1 MSRNKYPEKT
11 VKLIT
16 DSAARLFME
25 KGYDKTSLQ
34 DIIDDTGLSKGAIY
48 HHFAS
53 KEDIFQR
60 ICLQFGEETER
71 VYGSIRD
78 HKGMTGLE
86 KLREMFRACLRMSGQ
101 RDLMDMRP
109 YFLDNPRF
117 LAMQIQGVL
126 DDAAP
131 NYILPILLQ
140 GIEDGSIKTRR
151 PRELAE
157 VIMFL
162 CSVWLSPLLRP
173 IDAET
178 LRAKLDM
185 FRELMVAAGVDF
197 IDDETVEE
205 YLKFST
211 H

>member
-16 DSAARLFME
+16 DSAAKLFME

-60 ICLQFGEETER
+60 ICYQFSEESEEI
-71 VYGSIRD
+71 YGRIRD
-78 HKGMTGLE
+78 DKRMNGQE
-86 KLREMFRACLRMSGQ
+86 KLKEMFRACLQMSSQQELVG
-101 RDLMDMRP
+101 MRP
-109 YFLDNPRF
+109 YFLDNPKF

-126 DDAAP
+126 DDAVP
-131 NYILPILLQ
+131 NYILPILRQ

-151 PRELAE
+151 PEELAE

-162 CSVWLSPLLRP
+162 GSVWLCPLLRP
-173 IDAET
+173 IDAKA
-178 LRAKLDM
+178 LRSKLEM
-185 FRELMVAAGVDF
+185 FRELTRGVGVDF
-197 IDDETVEE
+197 IDDEMIEE

-211 H
+211 L